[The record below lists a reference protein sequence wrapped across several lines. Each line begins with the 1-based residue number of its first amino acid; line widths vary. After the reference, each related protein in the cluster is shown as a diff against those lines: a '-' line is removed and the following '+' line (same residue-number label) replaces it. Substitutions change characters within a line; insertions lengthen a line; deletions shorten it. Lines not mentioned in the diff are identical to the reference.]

1 MADKSVD
8 AIFAEILKDS
18 RAIAIEVVE
27 SSAKKAQTNIMLKA
41 YDYLKRYYKNF
52 GTPKQYKRTWQL
64 RKSIVPVLEGRTA
77 KGSDD
82 ITIRIGVEYDSS
94 QLEGL
99 YHSNSPWHQSGD
111 EWHSVS
117 DYSKFSSDNG
127 IPEPEWILENFLKGV
142 HQWGSGPDQKKID
155 NESTNRL
162 MKKFIEK
169 DINNILTGYVQSA
182 LMNALSKRL

>member
-18 RAIAIEVVE
+18 RAIAMEVVE
-27 SSAKKAQTNIMLKA
+27 SSAKKAQTDIMLKA
-41 YDYLKRYYKNF
+41 YDYLKRYYNNF
-52 GTPKQYKRTWQL
+52 GTPRYYKRTYQL
-64 RKSIVPVLEGRTA
+64 RKSIVPVLEGKTKR
-77 KGSDD
+77 GSDD
-82 ITIRIGVEYDSS
+82 ITIRVGVEYDSS

-99 YHSNSPWHQSGD
+99 YHSNSKWHQSGD
-111 EWHSVS
+111 EWRSVS

-127 IPEPEWILENFLKGV
+127 VPEPEWILENFLKGE
-142 HQWGSGPDQKKID
+142 HNWGYGDYID
-155 NESTNRL
+155 SESTNKL

-169 DINNILTGYVQSA
+169 DIDRNLNQYIQSA